1 LLFFE
6 EQTLYVNPYCRYFE
20 VEMGV
25 PLKIHFNI
33 GNALKTIFFNWKN
46 DDKQLVT
53 GKFPFFQNPSFGG
66 AQGLFKVQA
75 KLGAPRNDF
84 MTTWL

>member
-1 LLFFE
+1 
-6 EQTLYVNPYCRYFE
+6 
-20 VEMGV
+20 M
-25 PLKIHFNI
+25 PLKPF
-33 GNALKTIFFNWKN
+33 FFNWKN

>member
-1 LLFFE
+1 MINNWL
-6 EQTLYVNPYCRYFE
+6 R
-20 VEMGV
+20 
-25 PLKIHFNI
+25 
-33 GNALKTIFFNWKN
+33 GN
-46 DDKQLVT
+46 
-53 GKFPFFQNPSFGG
+53 FPFFQNPSFGG